1 MKNLP
6 NTVQG
11 MTNLIITQV
20 EANND
25 KFELYAYNSN
35 LDKFELYETDNSFHM
50 IGQMANALLTYTY
63 KSSPDLE
70 TAIQAFAVMGSV
82 FAHYGANDT
91 LTQEWFEYNS
101 RRWAMSRNIKAK
113 EYNKLAKKLHK
124 QYA

>member
-11 MTNLIITQV
+11 MANLLITHV

-25 KFELYAYNSN
+25 KFELY
-35 LDKFELYETDNSFHM
+35 ETDNSYHM
-50 IGQMANALLTYTY
+50 IGNLARSLLEYTY

-70 TAIQAFAVMGSV
+70 TAIEAFSVMANV

-91 LTQEWFEYNS
+91 ITQEWFEYNA
-101 RRWAMSRNIKAK
+101 RRWAIRHNIDAK
-113 EYNKLAKKLHK
+113 KYNKVAKKLHK